1 MWFKKKKDDE
11 NTYVKTTSFD
21 DLKTDIKN
29 LQENNSKLNDE
40 LSKLQRIIKNSK
52 EEPTFILEG
61 DWQYTRSFLTSLV
74 SEYIY
79 KIYLY
84 IDKEEYIVKLDELS
98 NEDVDMNSAE
108 LEVKENIAYFNI
120 SSCMTFEGAKRWTKH
135 KFTIEYKNG
144 RYVYSQEEDKIKND
158 KEEVKLQI
166 E

>member
-29 LQENNSKLNDE
+29 
-40 LSKLQRIIKNSK
+40 SK

-61 DWQYTRSFLTSLV
+61 DWQYTRSFLTSLG

-84 IDKEEYIVKLDELS
+84 VDKEE
-98 NEDVDMNSAE
+98 
-108 LEVKENIAYFNI
+108 
-120 SSCMTFEGAKRWTKH
+120 
-135 KFTIEYKNG
+135 
-144 RYVYSQEEDKIKND
+144 
-158 KEEVKLQI
+158 
-166 E
+166 

>member
-61 DWQYTRSFLTSLV
+61 DWQYIRSFLTSLGR
-74 SEYIY
+74 EYIY

-120 SSCMTFEGAKRWTKH
+120 SSCMTFEGSKRWTKH

-144 RYVYSQEEDKIKND
+144 RYVYSQEEDKIRND

>member
-61 DWQYTRSFLTSLV
+61 DWQYTRSFLTSLG

-84 IDKEEYIVKLDELS
+84 FQA
-98 NEDVDMNSAE
+98 N
-108 LEVKENIAYFNI
+108 
-120 SSCMTFEGAKRWTKH
+120 
-135 KFTIEYKNG
+135 
-144 RYVYSQEEDKIKND
+144 
-158 KEEVKLQI
+158 
-166 E
+166 